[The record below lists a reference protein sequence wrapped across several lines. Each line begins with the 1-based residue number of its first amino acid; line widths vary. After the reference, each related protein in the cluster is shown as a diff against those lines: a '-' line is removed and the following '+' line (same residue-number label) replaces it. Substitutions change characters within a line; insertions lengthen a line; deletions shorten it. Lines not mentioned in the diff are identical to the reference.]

1 MKDAFELASDNQD
14 AWQDQQAAGDPL
26 SVLDAARERQAIFPP
41 GPNHDERLAEVRL
54 AQTQG
59 RNALLVA
66 ARELLRA
73 LAEMPHDIQPEQA
86 KALRDLLAQ
95 ELHSFTRLCEQAN
108 IRREHLL
115 AVRYVLCTALDEAA
129 SLTPWNGTSTAESA
143 GPWSSMAL
151 LPEFHGEGQGG
162 QVVFLLVGRLASS
175 PDEHMPVLE
184 VVHHVLSLGFMGDYR
199 VQPDGHRL
207 LETIRHRLHALVS
220 GSREPVARELSP
232 RWQGVAQGKFQ
243 LLRSVPVWVSACVL
257 GLVLLGQFG
266 WSKYQLLSTA
276 GDVQKRIE
284 ALQRLQPPP
293 VTVKAPLRLAELL
306 ATEVAQGRVQVS
318 DEPGRSVVL
327 FKGDGM
333 FAGGLAQLSPA
344 ARQTIE
350 KVADA
355 INDVTGQVVVTG
367 HTDNQPLGSGRAVF
381 ADNQALS
388 LKRAQEVV
396 AVLKARGVDQQRIE
410 VVGKGETEPLAGNDT
425 PAGRAQNRRVQIE
438 VKPSAK
444 P

>member
-1 MKDAFELASDNQD
+1 MTTENNPMSTVPRPDGSGFPDAPVIQD
-14 AWQDQQAAGDPL
+14 AV
-26 SVLDAARERQAIFPP
+26 SARAFPP
-41 GPNHDERLAEVRL
+41 GPNHDERLAEVKR
-54 AQTQG
+54 AQTEG

-73 LAEMPHDIQPEQA
+73 LAELPQDIHPDQA
-86 KALRDLLAQ
+86 KALRSLLGQ
-95 ELHSFTRLCEQAN
+95 EMHSFTRLCEQAN
-108 IRREHLL
+108 IRREHML

-129 SLTPWNGTSTAESA
+129 SLSPWNGAAAQDSA
-143 GPWSSMAL
+143 GQWSSMAL

-199 VQPDGHRL
+199 VQQDGHRL
-207 LETIRHRLHALVS
+207 LETIRHRLHAMVS

-232 RWQGVAQGKFQ
+232 RWQGVTQGKFQ
-243 LLRSVPVWVSACVL
+243 LLRSVPVWVSASVL

-266 WSKYQLLSTA
+266 WSKYQLLSAA

-284 ALQRLQPPP
+284 ALQRLQPPA
-293 VTVKAPLRLAELL
+293 VTAQAPLRLAELL
-306 ATEVAQGRVQVS
+306 AAEVKQGRVQVS
-318 DEPGRSVVL
+318 DEPGRSVVV

-355 INDVTGQVVVTG
+355 INDVSGQVVVTG
-367 HTDNQPLGSGRAVF
+367 HTDNQPLSSGRADF

-388 LKRAQEVV
+388 VKRAQEVV
-396 AVLKARGVDQQRIE
+396 SVLNSRGVAQQRIE
-410 VVGKGETEPLAGNDT
+410 TVGKGDTDPVASNDT

-438 VKPSAK
+438 VKTSAK

>member
-1 MKDAFELASDNQD
+1 MNDALK
-14 AWQDQQAAGDPL
+14 
-26 SVLDAARERQAIFPP
+26 QAIDGPAPWTAERAESGDVNVRDMAPQSLVFAP
-41 GPNHDERLAEVRL
+41 GPNHEERLAEVKR
-54 AQTQG
+54 AQTEG

-66 ARELLRA
+66 ARELMRA
-73 LAEMPHDIQPEQA
+73 LAELPQDIQPDQA

-95 ELHSFTRLCEQAN
+95 EMHSFTRLCEQVN
-108 IRREHLL
+108 IRREHML

-129 SLTPWNGTSTAESA
+129 SLSPWNGVAAQENA
-143 GPWSSMAL
+143 GQWSSMAL

-199 VQPDGHRL
+199 VQPEGHRL
-207 LETIRHRLHALVS
+207 LETIRHRLHAMVS

-232 RWQGVAQGKFQ
+232 RWQGVTQGKFQ
-243 LLRSVPVWVSACVL
+243 LLRSVPVWVSASVL
-257 GLVLLGQFG
+257 SLVLLGQFG
-266 WSKYQLLSTA
+266 WSKYQLLSAA

-284 ALQRLQPPP
+284 ALQRLQPPA
-293 VTVKAPLRLAELL
+293 VTAQAPLRLAELL
-306 ATEVAQGRVQVS
+306 AAEVKQGRVQVS
-318 DEPGRSVVL
+318 DEPGRSVVV

-355 INDVTGQVVVTG
+355 INDVSGQVVVTG
-367 HTDNQPLGSGRAVF
+367 HTDNQPLSSGRADF

-388 LKRAQEVV
+388 VKRAQEVV
-396 AVLKARGVDQQRIE
+396 SVLNSRGVAQQRIE
-410 VVGKGETEPLAGNDT
+410 TVGKGDTDPVASNDT

-438 VKPSAK
+438 VKTSAK